1 MVNSVPNIF
10 KIPDL
15 RNKILFTLGMVI
27 VYRLGTHIPTPG
39 INAQA
44 LGALLNSPQFKG
56 SAFGLYDIFVGGAL
70 GRAAIFSLGIMPYI
84 SASIIF
90 QLMGSVFPYLEKLQR
105 EEQGRKK
112 INQYTRYLTVG
123 LAVIQSASIAVYL
136 ETQRGSALT
145 GGLDIVTNPGF
156 LFRIMTILT
165 LTAGT
170 ILVMWLS
177 ERITDKGIG
186 NGASFIIF
194 IGCLDDT
201 PRSIAQTFRMLSSRS
216 EVFTPL
222 TLLVVAAVIVGVYA
236 GVVLITQA
244 IRKIPVQY
252 PKRIVGRRMYGGQS
266 THVPVRINLSGV
278 MPIIFAQSLIVFPG
292 TIAAFVKNPVSA
304 WFQRM
309 LAPGMWLYDLV
320 YAALIIFFTYFY
332 TSVVFNPQDLADNMQ
347 RQGGFVPGIR
357 PGERTAEYID
367 RIVSRVTIVGSLFL
381 VFMALLPTA
390 MMTWLKVPFYFG
402 GTTLLIIVGVALDTV
417 QQIES
422 HLLMRHYEGLLKG
435 TKLHGRRG

>member
-1 MVNSVPNIF
+1 MTGSIPNIF

-15 RNKILFTLGMVI
+15 RNKILFTLGMVV
-27 VYRLGTHIPTPG
+27 VYRLGCHIPTPG
-39 INAQA
+39 INAVA
-44 LGALLNSPQFKG
+44 LSALLNSPQFKG
-56 SAFGLYDIFVGGAL
+56 SVIGLYDIFVGGAL
-70 GRAAIFSLGIMPYI
+70 GRAAVFSLGIMPYI

-105 EEQGRKK
+105 DEQGRRK

-123 LAVIQSASIAVYL
+123 LAVLQSAAIAAYL
-136 ETQRGSALT
+136 EAQRGSALT
-145 GGLDIVTNPGF
+145 GGLDIVSNPGF
-156 LFRIMTILT
+156 AFRIITVLT

-194 IGCLDDT
+194 VNCLDNT
-201 PRSIAQTFRMLSSRS
+201 PRYLGATLRSVTSGSIS
-216 EVFTPL
+216 PL
-222 TLLVVAAVIVGVYA
+222 ALIIIVAIIIAVYA
-236 GVVLITQA
+236 GVVLMTQA
-244 IRKIPVQY
+244 TRKIPVQY

-266 THVPVRINLSGV
+266 THVPVRVNIAGV

-292 TIAAFVKNPVSA
+292 TLAAFIKSPIA
-304 WFQRM
+304 QTFQHI
-309 LAPGMWLYDLV
+309 LSPGSLIYDVLYAV
-320 YAALIIFFTYFY
+320 LIIFFTYFY

-357 PGERTAEYID
+357 PGERTAEFID
-367 RIVSRVTIVGSLFL
+367 RIVSRITVVGSVFM
-381 VFMALLPTA
+381 VFMALLPTV
-390 MMTWLKVPFYFG
+390 MTNWLKAPFYFG
-402 GTTLLIIVGVALDTV
+402 GTTLLIIVGVALDTI

-435 TKLHGRRG
+435 SKVRGRRFG

>member
-1 MVNSVPNIF
+1 MTGSVPNIF
-10 KIPDL
+10 RIPDL
-15 RNKILFTLGMVI
+15 RNKILFTLAMVV
-27 VYRLGTHIPTPG
+27 VYRLGCHIPTPG
-39 INAQA
+39 INTDA
-44 LGALLNSPQFKG
+44 LKQMLTNADIKNSV
-56 SAFGLYDIFVGGAL
+56 FGLYNIFAGGAL

-105 EEQGRKK
+105 EEQGRRK

-123 LAVIQSASIAVYL
+123 LAVLQSVSIAIFI
-136 ETQRGSALT
+136 ESQK
-145 GGLDIVTNPGF
+145 VTLGTDVVSLVANPGF
-156 LFRIMTILT
+156 VFRIITTLT

-170 ILVMWLS
+170 ILAMWLS

-186 NGASFIIF
+186 NGASFLIF
-194 IGCLDDT
+194 IGCLDET
-201 PRSIAQTFRMLSSRS
+201 PKYLGNTIQALKGGAMLPI
-216 EVFTPL
+216 T
-222 TLLVVAAVIVGVYA
+222 LVVIVVIVILVFA
-236 GVVLITQA
+236 GTVLITQA
-244 IRKIPVQY
+244 VRKIPVQY

-266 THVPVRINLSGV
+266 THVPVRINLAGV
-278 MPIIFAQSLIVFPG
+278 MPIIFAQSLVVFPG
-292 TIAAFVKNPVSA
+292 TFAAFVKTPALLWLRTILSPGHWVY
-304 WFQRM
+304 M
-309 LAPGMWLYDLV
+309 LIEAT
-320 YAALIIFFTYFY
+320 LIVFFTYFY

-367 RIVSRVTIVGSLFL
+367 RIVSRITVVGALFL
-381 VFMALLPTA
+381 VFMALLPA
-390 MMTWLKVPFYFG
+390 GMTGYLKAPFYFG

-435 TKLHGRRG
+435 SRIRGRRSF

>member
-1 MVNSVPNIF
+1 MTGSVPNIF
-10 KIPDL
+10 RIPDL
-15 RNKILFTLGMVI
+15 RNKILFTLAMVV
-27 VYRLGTHIPTPG
+27 VYRLGCHIPTPG
-39 INAQA
+39 INVDA
-44 LGALLNSPQFKG
+44 LKELFNTALRN
-56 SAFGLYDIFVGGAL
+56 SAFGMYNIFAGGAM

-105 EEQGRKK
+105 EEQGRRK

-123 LAVIQSASIAVYL
+123 LAVLQSVSIAIYL
-136 ETQRGSALT
+136 ESTRVTLAGEVVSLVSNP
-145 GGLDIVTNPGF
+145 GLVFRIVTV
-156 LFRIMTILT
+156 LT

-170 ILVMWLS
+170 ILAMWLS

-186 NGASFIIF
+186 NGASFLIF
-194 IGCLDDT
+194 IGCLDET
-201 PRSIAQTFRMLSSRS
+201 PKYLGNTIQALRGGAMLPITL
-216 EVFTPL
+216 VIIVAIV
-222 TLLVVAAVIVGVYA
+222 LLVFA
-236 GVVLITQA
+236 GTVLVTQA
-244 IRKIPVQY
+244 VRKIPVQY

-266 THVPVRINLSGV
+266 THVPVRINLAGV

-292 TIAAFVKNPVSA
+292 TFATLFRSPGLQWLRDILSPGHWVY
-304 WFQRM
+304 M
-309 LAPGMWLYDLV
+309 LME
-320 YAALIIFFTYFY
+320 AALIIFFTYFY

-367 RIVSRVTIVGSLFL
+367 RIVSRITVVGAMFL

-390 MMTWLKVPFYFG
+390 MTTWMKAPFYFG

-435 TKLHGRRG
+435 ARIRGRRYG